1 MAKDS
6 QDIKTQFELTQYIIE
21 TNTKDK
27 SLSKIDK
34 LVLICLSNYMQRD
47 KYGIFSGFPS
57 QTTLADVTGMNR
69 NTVGNSLEKI
79 EKLGYLHSETRFD
92 NSKVYTWLGFE
103 NKTIESINFIKAS
116 KDKADRKKEFD
127 RKRGETLGRNK
138 AEYKRLFKFAETL
151 KGNGYLEDCQRQL
164 DKLEVVKEAMKH
176 NVYFKEYQPYK
187 DLCSLNIQQQAVTI
201 EYCESCGNVLDENFC
216 DNPDCDYLPF

>member
-1 MAKDS
+1 MAKEV
-6 QDIKTQFELTQYIIE
+6 QDIKTQFDLTQYIIE
-21 TNTKDK
+21 VNAKDK
-27 SLSKIDK
+27 SLSKVDK
-34 LVLICLSNYMQRD
+34 LVLICLSNYMQKD
-47 KYGIFSGFPS
+47 KYGVFSGFPS

-127 RKRGETLGRNK
+127 RKRGEILGRNN
-138 AEYKRLFKFAETL
+138 AECKKLLRFAETL
-151 KGNGYLEDCQRQL
+151 KNNGYLEDSKKQL
-164 DKLEVVKEAMKH
+164 EKVEIIKEATKV
-176 NVYFKEYQPYK
+176 NTYFKDYQPYK
-187 DLCSLNIQQQAVTI
+187 ELHAVKVESVTLD
-201 EYCESCGNVLDENFC
+201 YCEGCGNVLDENFC
-216 DNPDCDYLPF
+216 DNPNCNHVPF